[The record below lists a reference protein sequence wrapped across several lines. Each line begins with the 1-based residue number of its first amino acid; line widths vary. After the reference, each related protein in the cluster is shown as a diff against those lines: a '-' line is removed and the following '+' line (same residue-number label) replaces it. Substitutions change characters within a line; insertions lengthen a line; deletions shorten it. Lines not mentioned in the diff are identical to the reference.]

1 MDEELLKQVELL
13 TSQVKTLAQTQEA
26 QARTLDATI
35 QRLNQIIE
43 QFQGTTGQLLQVKDT
58 LETTNEALLESLN
71 ENDSNLDDLATIT
84 EGLVQATQ
92 QLKSILPQSMQESMN
107 QSATSSP
114 ESSELAG

>member
-43 QFQGTTGQLLQVKDT
+43 QFQGTTSQLLQVKDT

-71 ENDSNLDDLATIT
+71 ENDSNLDDLATVS
-84 EGLVQATQ
+84 EGLIQATQ
-92 QLKSILPQSMQESMN
+92 QLKSILPASMQDQMN
-107 QSATSSP
+107 TSVSNQN
-114 ESSELAG
+114 ESELEG